1 MKKADHGKITYILA
15 LTVFAVFAVSV
26 VLVLLTGA
34 KIYRELNIR
43 SNDGFE
49 KRTAARYITTRI
61 HQASNISLEEFDGI
75 EALALRETMQG
86 EDYVTWVYYYDGY
99 IRELMSVEGAKAA
112 PEYGEKILKAEELSF
127 SWEDG
132 LLRVRIVCADGTGQ
146 ALLLYVQK
154 GKAVGS

>member
-75 EALALRETMQG
+75 EALALRETMC
-86 EDYVTWVYYYDGY
+86 
-99 IRELMSVEGAKAA
+99 
-112 PEYGEKILKAEELSF
+112 P
-127 SWEDG
+127 G
-132 LLRVRIVCADGTGQ
+132 L
-146 ALLLYVQK
+146 
-154 GKAVGS
+154 GS